1 MNTTTLFHH
10 LRRGLRASGALAKLG
25 AFRLLRVSRL
35 AMHTVE
41 EVIAEEV
48 RAGRVGPVTEKLK
61 AGAHKLITDKL
72 ARRLVAM
79 LLLRLGIESALASTV
94 VGLILPF
101 AVEYAI
107 RRLGRTQAWA
117 RITAREDVV
126 GLKDKISSRLSALG
140 QRISKKPPE
149 AALPPESAG
158 ALPTGA

>member
-10 LRRGLRASGALAKLG
+10 LRRGLRASGVLAKLG
-25 AFRLLRVSRL
+25 AFRLLRVTRL
-35 AMHTVE
+35 AMATVE
-41 EVIAEEV
+41 DVIAEEV

-72 ARRLVAM
+72 ARRLVAAM
-79 LLLRLGIESALASTV
+79 LLRLGIESALASTV

-117 RITAREDVV
+117 RITAREDVI
-126 GLKDKISSRLSALG
+126 GLKDKIRARLSSIG
-140 QRISKKPPE
+140 QRSTPAPTPK
-149 AALPPESAG
+149 ASG
-158 ALPTGA
+158 A